1 MKTFLCAI
9 TLLFAVSLSA
19 GELSTATVKSAG
31 RWAGIASFS
40 HNKRGDFYI
49 RRALLTFDVDPQ
61 GNVTNGVIRDFAGA
75 AQTAFTGLV
84 DGKGRL
90 NCVTYSE
97 ANDYYAKLNLRFGK
111 TTGTGSYV
119 LHYSP
124 TLAFRGTIQC
134 WRETKQSPQEAPS
147 YSSSVSVAISHT
159 TVTGSVSS
167 YQASLYRP
175 PVPAIELQVQTEIPT
190 TIPEN
195 P

>member
-1 MKTFLCAI
+1 MKIFLCAM

-19 GELSTATVKSAG
+19 GELSTDPVKSAG

-75 AQTAFTGLV
+75 PQTAFSGLV
-84 DGKGRL
+84 DEKGRL
-90 NCVTYSE
+90 NCSTYSGTSG
-97 ANDYYAKLNLRFGK
+97 NYAKLNLRFGK

-119 LHYSP
+119 LYYSP

-134 WRETKQSPQEAPS
+134 WRETKQSPQETPS
-147 YSSSVSVAISHT
+147 YSSLSVSVMN
-159 TVTGSVSS
+159 
-167 YQASLYRP
+167 LYGVRQDQL
-175 PVPAIELQVQTEIPT
+175 VRAIELPVQTNIST
-190 TIPEN
+190 TVPEN

>member
-9 TLLFAVSLSA
+9 SLLVAVSLPA
-19 GELSTATVKSAG
+19 AELSTAPTKCAG

-75 AQTAFTGLV
+75 PQTAFSGLV
-84 DGKGRL
+84 DEKGRL
-90 NCVTYSE
+90 NCVTYSD

-134 WRETKQSPQEAPS
+134 WRETKQATRHHDRAG
-147 YSSSVSVAISHT
+147 VAGCGPCTRT
-159 TVTGSVSS
+159 TRAARPNGTG
-167 YQASLYRP
+167 
-175 PVPAIELQVQTEIPT
+175 
-190 TIPEN
+190 
-195 P
+195 

>member
-9 TLLFAVSLSA
+9 SLLVAVSLPA
-19 GELSTATVKSAG
+19 AELSTAPTKCAG

-75 AQTAFTGLV
+75 PQTAFTGLV

-90 NCVTYSE
+90 NCVTYSD

-134 WRETKQSPQEAPS
+134 WRETKQAPYETHN
-147 YSSSVSVAISHT
+147 YSSSVSV
-159 TVTGSVSS
+159 SVMNV
-167 YQASLYRP
+167 YGVRQDQLIR
-175 PVPAIELQVQTEIPT
+175 AIELPVQNNIST
-190 TIPEN
+190 TVPEN
-195 P
+195 H